1 MLSRQ
6 HRTWLWYRTVRG
18 DTRRWPR
25 RILKSED
32 RADIRFCIGT
42 LPLNAAILRLITA
55 LIFALSGRK
64 RYASNG
70 GILDRASNRM
80 RLSTTNRPNRFT
92 HEYQR
97 TLTST
102 PFSRSN
108 SCRDSLRWDS
118 VEQEGTRVCIVRPER
133 YVKLFCTEWSQIDF
147 KMTMLIPHWD

>member
-6 HRTWLWYRTVRG
+6 HRNVAVVLYGGG

-42 LPLNAAILRLITA
+42 LPLNVAILRLITV

-80 RLSTTNRPNRFT
+80 RLATTNRPNWFT

-102 PFSRSN
+102 KILSLDRTVVGTVYIEIRSSRKARECALCVLNGMSN
-108 SCRDSLRWDS
+108 YFAPSDRRLTS
-118 VEQEGTRVCIVRPER
+118 
-133 YVKLFCTEWSQIDF
+133 K
-147 KMTMLIPHWD
+147 